1 LTSLTSKF
9 TSFHRTG
16 TAPRCHLRPHPS
28 LSAGWIP
35 INLVDGTAGSIGF
48 PARSKARFL
57 RRPKSSSQSPVP
69 SSQWPRNPRS
79 LALLESGNWNLG
91 TQPN

>member
-16 TAPRCHLRPHPS
+16 TAPRRHLRPHPS

-48 PARSKARFL
+48 PPRSKARFL
-57 RRPKSSSQSPVP
+57 QSPISSSQLPVP
-69 SSQWPRNPRS
+69 SGQFHR
-79 LALLESGNWNLG
+79 
-91 TQPN
+91 T